1 MIEIPMT
8 PEQYASAGQQL
19 QAKQGVALTGNEG
32 TLSKMG
38 VTAAYKYDGAHLSI
52 NILEKPFFLSE
63 DFCEAEIKKFVSAV

>member
-1 MIEIPMT
+1 MT
-8 PEQYASAGQQL
+8 PEQYASAGQEL
-19 QAKQGVALTGNEG
+19 QTKQGITLAGNEG

-63 DFCEAEIKKFVSAV
+63 DFCEAEIKKFIAAA